1 MPSLSLEEPQL
12 VQRALV
18 GLHDAV
24 LRFVAGHFPPEASIL
39 DCGAGT
45 GAWAAALQA
54 RGYRGVHAIDLDAA
68 SFGASAPFAPV
79 DLNLPFAD
87 AVASA
92 FGPKPFDL
100 ITAIEVIEH
109 LESPSLFLRQCRQL
123 LAPGGAL
130 VLTSPNP
137 ESAPARLTFLA
148 TGRLRHFDRH
158 GDPTHIT
165 PMFPALLARIAPGCG
180 FTLESIV
187 PIPHERT
194 FPCIRAWK
202 RTIARGAARL
212 LSGHTRGDCNLFVLN
227 PLL

>member
-1 MPSLSLEEPQL
+1 LSLEKPQL
-12 VQRALV
+12 AQRALV

-24 LRFVAGHFPPEASIL
+24 LRFVTGQFRPEISIL

-45 GAWAAALQA
+45 GAWTAALQA

-68 SFGASAPFAPV
+68 SFGASAAFAPV
-79 DLNLPFAD
+79 DLNSTFSD
-87 AVASA
+87 AVANA

-100 ITAIEVIEH
+100 ITAIEVVEH
-109 LESPSLFLRQCRQL
+109 LERPSLFLRQCRKL

-130 VLTSPNP
+130 LLTSPNP
-137 ESAPARLTFLA
+137 ESAPARLMFLA

-180 FTLESIV
+180 FALESIV
-187 PIPHERT
+187 PIPHETT
-194 FPCIRAWK
+194 FPCIRPWK
-202 RTIARGAARL
+202 RTIARGAACL
-212 LSGHTRGDCNLFVLN
+212 LSCNTRGDCNLFVLK